1 MNSVARGPMLV
12 VDASCLYEVVADTAV
27 SEPIRTLLAADPDHA
42 APHLIDA
49 EVLGVIRRHHQNGA
63 LDPTAAAQAVD
74 DLADWPGERYGH
86 RSLLTRA
93 WDLRETVRSW
103 DALYVALAEALD
115 ATLVTTDARLAR
127 ALGPRCSIEVVDT

>member
-1 MNSVARGPMLV
+1 MLI
-12 VDASCLYEVVADTAV
+12 VDASCLYEVVADALHAETV
-27 SEPIRTLLAADPDHA
+27 RDRLALDPDHA

-49 EVLGVIRRHHQNGA
+49 EVLGVIRRHHLGGA

-86 RSLLTRA
+86 RALLHRA
-93 WDLRETVRSW
+93 WELRNAVRSW

-115 ATLVTTDARLAR
+115 ATLVTIDARLGTAP
-127 ALGPRCSIEVVDT
+127 GPTCPIEVLALAD

>member
-1 MNSVARGPMLV
+1 MLV
-12 VDASCLYEVVADTAV
+12 VDASCLFEVVADTERA
-27 SEPIRTLLAADPDHA
+27 EPIRTALVADTDHA
-42 APHLIDA
+42 APHLVDA
-49 EVLGVIRRHHQNGA
+49 EVLGVIRRHRLNGA

-86 RSLLTRA
+86 RSLLARA
-93 WDLRETVRSW
+93 WDLRESVRSW

-127 ALGPRCSIEVVDT
+127 ARGPQCRVEIVGV